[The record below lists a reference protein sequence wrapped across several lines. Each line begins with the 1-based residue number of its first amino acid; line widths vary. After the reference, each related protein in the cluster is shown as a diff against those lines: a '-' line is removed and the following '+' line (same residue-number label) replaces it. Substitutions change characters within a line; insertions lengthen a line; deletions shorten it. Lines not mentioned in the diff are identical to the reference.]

1 VLRHAHVA
9 GVRGCN
15 PVKTQEIIDEI
26 VAASRNVM
34 AALILTEVAA
44 RRVFNT
50 VVVSVDS
57 RRMEDMKARRQR
69 VQEDA

>member
-1 VLRHAHVA
+1 MRSSPFSIREWVA
-9 GVRGCN
+9 
-15 PVKTQEIIDEI
+15 ELF
-26 VAASRNVM
+26 M

-50 VVVSVDS
+50 VVVPLDS

>member
-1 VLRHAHVA
+1 
-9 GVRGCN
+9 
-15 PVKTQEIIDEI
+15 
-26 VAASRNVM
+26 M

-50 VVVSVDS
+50 VVVPLDS

-69 VQEDA
+69 VQEDASGVGQLSMENADIPNRN

>member
-1 VLRHAHVA
+1 
-9 GVRGCN
+9 
-15 PVKTQEIIDEI
+15 
-26 VAASRNVM
+26 M

-50 VVVSVDS
+50 VVVPLDS

-69 VQEDA
+69 AQKMHSGVAAAIDGKC